1 MSSHE
6 EDSISS
12 DMTLLPPKKESQY
25 SIHLVDNKENEES
38 SDDEPL
44 ATIANCD
51 K

>member
-12 DMTLLPPKKESQY
+12 DMTLLPPKESQY

-44 ATIANCD
+44 ATIARL
-51 K
+51 